1 MKDTA
6 RITFFMTQYN
16 YSAKHKTPRR
26 MSGQAT
32 LEALEHAAALDQ
44 ADASALLL
52 KAGAPG
58 LP

>member
-1 MKDTA
+1 
-6 RITFFMTQYN
+6 
-16 YSAKHKTPRR
+16 